1 VSLAAP
7 PEHLQ
12 SLSGL
17 EGRRST
23 RIDRTVPL
31 VVLGQTKTGLSFQE
45 KTSTVSFNLHGCRY
59 ASRHEYPVG
68 SPVGLRVLQPDGE
81 TISPVIRAFVKS
93 IHPPA
98 SPRELFQVGVE
109 LESPANIW
117 NVSPPPSDWNRLLG
131 GSVAAGMAT
140 ATVPAIEPSEPAAA
154 PAGFSAASE
163 FSLGEARSSQ
173 VTEFPFPSPV
183 GASAQPAKEASPSKP
198 ERVAITIDQLVAA
211 MQGKLQA
218 AAEKVVQNA
227 LANSL
232 DEAIHSALARAEGVR
247 ERNLQ
252 QWGEFSEQRLESLM
266 RSSREEVLGHLES
279 RLGEVQSR
287 WEEQHNA
294 FRAQAEEIVQ
304 RLEKLA
310 ADTQRNLAETEKFI
324 VKATHEIEPQTR
336 GRLYESL
343 GQATEQ
349 FEAAADRISDRQ
361 LVRVMEATR
370 MVTREA
376 AAQLDARVAESRAL
390 LHSAAGSTLD
400 EFRRQAEVQVDLSIS
415 ETTERVRSALSALDA
430 ENRVA
435 CENRR
440 RTMIDDLTRTTEQST
455 EQFRSGIKAF
465 LYSCLG
471 AAVGAVDE
479 HAKTTLDGLVKDPGS
494 ARTIGDITDIS
505 DMTKISPDDE
515 KPN

>member
-1 VSLAAP
+1 
-7 PEHLQ
+7 
-12 SLSGL
+12 
-17 EGRRST
+17 
-23 RIDRTVPL
+23 
-31 VVLGQTKTGLSFQE
+31 
-45 KTSTVSFNLHGCRY
+45 
-59 ASRHEYPVG
+59 
-68 SPVGLRVLQPDGE
+68 
-81 TISPVIRAFVKS
+81 
-93 IHPPA
+93 
-98 SPRELFQVGVE
+98 
-109 LESPANIW
+109 
-117 NVSPPPSDWNRLLG
+117 
-131 GSVAAGMAT
+131 M
-140 ATVPAIEPSEPAAA
+140 
-154 PAGFSAASE
+154 
-163 FSLGEARSSQ
+163 SQ
-173 VTEFPFPSPV
+173 VTEFPSPSV
-183 GASAQPAKEASPSKP
+183 AVAGAQPGKEASPAKP

-232 DEAIHSALARAEGVR
+232 DEAIHAALARVEGVR

-252 QWGEFSEQRLESLM
+252 QLREFSEQRLESLM
-266 RSSREEVLGHLES
+266 RSSREEILGHLES

-294 FRAQAEEIVQ
+294 FRAQAEDIVQ

-310 ADTQRNLAETEKFI
+310 DDTQQNLAQTEKFI
-324 VKATHEIEPQTR
+324 VKATREIEPQTR
-336 GRLYESL
+336 GRLDESL

-390 LHSAAGSTLD
+390 LQSAAGSTVE
-400 EFRRQAEVQVDLSIS
+400 EFRRQAEVQVDLAIS

-430 ENRVA
+430 ESRVA
-435 CENRR
+435 CETRR
-440 RTMIDDLTRTTEQST
+440 RTMIDEVTRTTEQST

-465 LYSCLG
+465 LYSCLV

-479 HAKTTLDGLVKDPGS
+479 HAKTTLDGMVKDPTGAPRS
-494 ARTIGDITDIS
+494 IGDITDIS
-505 DMTKISPDDE
+505 DLTKIPPDDE